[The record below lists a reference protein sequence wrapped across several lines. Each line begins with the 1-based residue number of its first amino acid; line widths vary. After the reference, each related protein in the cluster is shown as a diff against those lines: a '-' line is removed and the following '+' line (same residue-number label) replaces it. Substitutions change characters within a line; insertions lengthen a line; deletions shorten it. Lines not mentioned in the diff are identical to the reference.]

1 MGNLSY
7 TICVYTFRFIISL
20 CALGVISGVVGV
32 LLGFCVQVF
41 ITILYGVENGESFV
55 SAVTDVPNW
64 FRVLIPTLGGLVVG
78 LIVYLA
84 KAPEIMGEGVPAVKT
99 VLNQDEVIRHR
110 TGPLKFLATSITLGT
125 GGSAGR
131 EGPII
136 QIGASIG
143 TTVARVMKLSAR
155 DRSVVLLAGAA
166 GAMAAAF
173 GTPAAALVF
182 VVEILRRQIDY
193 RAVVALVS
201 TVVIAS
207 VLARVGFGYTG
218 LTLPEVPVLPFMISD
233 IPVYVLVG
241 VLAGLV
247 AVLFTVLLR
256 LTHELFPYL
265 VPSLLIRPAIGG
277 FLVGLIALYL
287 PYVHEPA
294 MKDIFSS
301 TIAGTLPVVIL
312 LLILITKVF
321 ATVLTVGSGGSG
333 GIFAPSLVL
342 GFVLGGIVMHLGS
355 VIGLTVPVA
364 VVYVAM
370 AAMFAAA
377 AHAPLTGM
385 FILYELTGLTDLVM
399 PLVIATVCAYLVA
412 RFIVLYSMYSIHNS
426 K

>member
-1 MGNLSY
+1 M
-7 TICVYTFRFIISL
+7 YTFRFLISL

-32 LLGFCVQVF
+32 LLGFCVQVL
-41 ITILYGVENGESFV
+41 ITIFYGVGNGESFI
-55 SAVTDVPNW
+55 SAVTDVPAW
-64 FRVLIPTLGGLVVG
+64 LRVLIPTFGGLMVG

-84 KAPEIMGEGVPAVKT
+84 KAPEIMGEGVPAVKSA
-99 VLNQDEVIRHR
+99 LNQDEVIRHR
-110 TGPLKFLATSITLGT
+110 TGLLKFLVTSITLGT

-143 TTVARVMKLSAR
+143 TTVARVMKLSDH
-155 DRSVVLLAGAA
+155 DRSLVLLAGAA

-193 RAVVALVS
+193 RGVVALVS
-201 TVVIAS
+201 TVVVAS

-218 LTLPEVPVLPFMISD
+218 LTLPEVPVLPFVFAD
-233 IPVYVLVG
+233 IPVYVIVG

-256 LTHELFPYL
+256 YTHWLFPHL
-265 VPSLLIRPAIGG
+265 VPSLVIRPAVGG
-277 FLVGLIALYL
+277 LLVGVIALYV
-287 PYVHEPA
+287 PYIHEPA

-301 TIAGTLPVVIL
+301 IIAGALPIVIL
-312 LLILITKVF
+312 LLLLIAKVL

-342 GFVLGGIVMHLGS
+342 GFVLGGIVLNIGSLLGLS
-355 VIGLTVPVA
+355 VPGA

-370 AAMFAAA
+370 AAMFGAA

-385 FILYELTGLTDLVM
+385 FILYELTGASDLVI
-399 PLVIATVCAYLVA
+399 PLIIATMCAYFVA
-412 RFIVLYSMYSIHNS
+412 RFIVPYSMYSLHDS

>member
-1 MGNLSY
+1 M
-7 TICVYTFRFIISL
+7 YTFRFIISL

-32 LLGFCVQVF
+32 LLGFCVQVL
-41 ITILYGVENGESFV
+41 ITILYGVGNGESFV
-55 SAVTDVPNW
+55 TSVADVPNW

-99 VLNQDEVIRHR
+99 ALNQDEVIRHR
-110 TGPLKFLATSITLGT
+110 TGPLKFLTTSITLGT

-143 TTVARVMKLSAR
+143 TTVARVMELSER

-256 LTHELFPYL
+256 LAHELFPYL

-342 GFVLGGIVMHLGS
+342 GFVLGGIVMHIGS
-355 VIGLTVPVA
+355 LIGLSVPVA

-412 RFIVLYSMYSIHNS
+412 RFIVPYSMYSIHDS